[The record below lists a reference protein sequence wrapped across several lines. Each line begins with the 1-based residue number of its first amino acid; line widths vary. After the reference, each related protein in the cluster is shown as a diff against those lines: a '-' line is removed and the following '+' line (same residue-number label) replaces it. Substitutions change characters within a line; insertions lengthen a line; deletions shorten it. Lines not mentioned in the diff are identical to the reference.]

1 MVAQTNKRGK
11 LIVIDGTDG
20 SGKETQSKLLVDRL
34 RSEDFPVEM
43 VDFPMYGQPSAA
55 LVEMYLNGE
64 FGKAEEVGPKIA
76 SAFYAFDRFSHSKAM
91 YEWLNQGKI
100 IISNRYVSSN
110 KGHQAGKL
118 KDPTK
123 IDAFLKWLDHLE
135 YERFKIPRPDKIIL
149 LHMPY
154 LIGHQLVAN
163 KKEREYI
170 KGKKRDIHEED
181 LDHLRDA
188 EKAYL
193 YVAEKEGWDVIKCGE
208 RGKPFP
214 MQQIHGAVYKAVK
227 KIL

>member
-1 MVAQTNKRGK
+1 MVVQNQSKGK

-34 RSEDFPVEM
+34 RREDYSVKM
-43 VDFPMYGQPSAA
+43 VDFPMYGEPSAA

-64 FGKAEEVGPKIA
+64 FGKADEVDSKIA
-76 SAFYAFDRFSHSKAM
+76 SAFYAVDRFAKSREM
-91 YEWLNQGKI
+91 YKWLEQGKI

-118 KDPTK
+118 SEPDK
-123 IDAFLKWLDHLE
+123 IDRFLSWLDKLE
-135 YERFKIPRPDKIIL
+135 YEHFKIPRPDRVIL

-154 LIGHQLVAN
+154 KIGHQLVAR
-163 KKEREYI
+163 KKKREYI

-181 LDHLRDA
+181 LEHLKNA

-208 RGKPFP
+208 KGKPFP
-214 MQQIHGAVYKAVK
+214 IKQIHETVYKAVK

>member
-1 MVAQTNKRGK
+1 METERKGK

-34 RSEDFPVEM
+34 RSEDYSVEM
-43 VDFPMYGQPSAA
+43 VDFPMYGEPSAA

-64 FGKAEEVGPKIA
+64 FGKADQVDPRIA
-76 SAFYAFDRFSHSKAM
+76 SAFYAVDRFAKSRDM
-91 YEWLNQGKI
+91 YEWLKQGKI

-118 KDPTK
+118 KDPAK

-135 YERFKIPRPDKIIL
+135 YERFKVPRPDKVIL

-154 LIGHQLVAN
+154 LIGHQLVAK
-163 KKEREYI
+163 KKERDYI

-181 LDHLRDA
+181 LEHLKDA
-188 EKAYL
+188 EKAFL
-193 YVAEKEGWDVIKCGE
+193 YVAEKEGWEVIKCGV
-208 RGKPFP
+208 GNKPFTIED
-214 MQQIHGAVYKAVK
+214 IHKRVYQAVRR
-227 KIL
+227 IL